1 MDEFDNL
8 SRTCGRLVSKLVTR
22 SRLVLT
28 NRKVAK
34 GSSDIVETRKNF
46 YSSCCCFYL
55 TISFLPKVINS
66 KCISKN
72 LIWKYQILNYDT
84 GK

>member
-34 GSSDIVETRKNF
+34 GSSDIVETRKKLLF
-46 YSSCCCFYL
+46 
-55 TISFLPKVINS
+55 
-66 KCISKN
+66 
-72 LIWKYQILNYDT
+72 
-84 GK
+84 